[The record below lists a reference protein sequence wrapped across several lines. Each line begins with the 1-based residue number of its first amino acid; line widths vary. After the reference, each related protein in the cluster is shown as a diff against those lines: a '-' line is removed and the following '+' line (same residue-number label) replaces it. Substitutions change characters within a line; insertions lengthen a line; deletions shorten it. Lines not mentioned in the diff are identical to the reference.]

1 MAADLTVETLIRII
15 GPDLLPDRAGQVRRD
30 GLDQPGMRVAGD
42 EAHPAQAAGDE
53 VSKERFPRRGGLAR
67 RDPQAK
73 HLTATVGVHPGSNQ
87 HDGVDDAAALADLH
101 RQRVGGD
108 ERERASVAER
118 AVAELLNV
126 LVELRGPRSTP

>member
-15 GPDLLPDRAGQVRRD
+15 GPDLLPDRAGQV
-30 GLDQPGMRVAGD
+30 
-42 EAHPAQAAGDE
+42 
-53 VSKERFPRRGGLAR
+53 RRGGLAR